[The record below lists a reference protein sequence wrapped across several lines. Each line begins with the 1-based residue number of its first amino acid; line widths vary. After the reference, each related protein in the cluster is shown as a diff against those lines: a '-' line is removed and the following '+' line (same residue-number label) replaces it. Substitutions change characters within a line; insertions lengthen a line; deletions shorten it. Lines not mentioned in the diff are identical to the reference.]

1 MYKFLT
7 IIIRIAVAIPAMITV
22 WLVSFFLLDL
32 SFLSS
37 SGVSLIGAAM
47 TYGIITGVLY
57 FRSLK
62 KNELTMKDY
71 RYIRKQLI
79 EAKHKIRRMHKTLL
93 SIRQVTFFKEMFDL
107 LRTIRKIYQVTK
119 KEPKRFYQGNQFYFS
134 HLDSA
139 VELTEKYAFLYSQP
153 KKSREMEQVLDETR
167 SAIKDMKTAIE
178 KDLYHILSDDIEELN
193 FEVDYTKYT
202 TNPKQERLDFDGQQK

>member
-7 IIIRIAVAIPAMITV
+7 IVIRIAIAIPAMITV
-22 WLVSFFLLDL
+22 WLISYFLFDL

-37 SGVSLIGAAM
+37 SGVSLIGAAL
-47 TYGIITGVLY
+47 TYGILSGAIY

-62 KNELTMKDY
+62 KNQLTMKEY
-71 RYIRKQLI
+71 RYIRKQLT

-93 SIRQVTFFKEMFDL
+93 SIRQMSFFKEMFDL
-107 LRTIRKIYQVTK
+107 LRSIRKIYQVTK
-119 KEPKRFYQGNQFYFS
+119 KEPRRFYQGNQFYFS

-153 KKSREMEQVLDETR
+153 KKSSEMEQVLDETR
-167 SAIKDMKTAIE
+167 AAIKDIKTAIE
-178 KDLYHILSDDIEELN
+178 NDLYHILSDDIEELN

-202 TNPKQERLDFDGQQK
+202 TNPKKERLDFDGQQK